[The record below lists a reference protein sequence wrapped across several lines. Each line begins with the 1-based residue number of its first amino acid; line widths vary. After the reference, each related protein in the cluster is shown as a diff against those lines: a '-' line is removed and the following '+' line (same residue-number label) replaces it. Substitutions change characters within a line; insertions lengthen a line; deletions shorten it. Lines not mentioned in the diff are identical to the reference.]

1 MIDVDSFHEI
11 ATSLTRHKLRTALTA
26 LGVFFGLTIFMLM
39 VSFGGSLR
47 SGISKKMSGFATNAV
62 FLWGQRTSE
71 PYAGLPANRPG
82 STYRIVLPDKVAFL
96 SSSSEPT
103 NRITSIPNSSKLA
116 MAPRNQ
122 LSACHGKTSRVRNI
136 FFMPGSGLYLLL

>member
-47 SGISKKMSGFATNAV
+47 AGISKKMSGFATNAV

-71 PYAGLPANRPG
+71 PYAGLPPNR
-82 STYRIVLPDKVAFL
+82 SVVFDNDDI
-96 SSSSEPT
+96 EPL
-103 NRITSIPNSSKLA
+103 RKLDGVEYV
-116 MAPRNQ
+116 APRRVPSSPARVT
-122 LSACHGKTSRVRNI
+122 LSAPPLPRRDSNW
-136 FFMPGSGLYLLL
+136 